1 LLSRRPLHPLRALR
15 ARLLPAVRPLLRRP
29 APWRVVLSQRPGSA
43 LRRRSRVLGQAGAR
57 PDPFHRSGR
66 RQLRRSAPAV
76 RHSLLTARYRRR
88 EMFTAASAKLLVA
101 ALLTAGCALA
111 RAADLY
117 VICNAH
123 VSLSP
128 ADVRDLFLGEA
139 QFLGALEHPEVSM
152 HTHSFAA
159 YMRCIDSA
167 DWPGVGELMLAS
179 AHKLARAGADFLIC
193 PDNTIHQALPW
204 VVRRSPLP
212 WLHIAEEVAAQAA
225 ARGFHRL
232 GIIGTRY
239 LVDSEVYPE
248 KLTAR
253 SIGYLRPN

>member
-1 LLSRRPLHPLRALR
+1 RRHGIASQRCRFPADRLSRRPLHPLRALR

-29 APWRVVLSQRPGSA
+29 APWRVVLSRRSRSA

-88 EMFTAASAKLLVA
+88 EMFTASAKLLLA

-128 ADVRDLFLGEA
+128 ADVRSE
-139 QFLGALEHPEVSM
+139 EHTSELQSL
-152 HTHSFAA
+152 A
-159 YMRCIDSA
+159 YIVCSLLLDIY
-167 DWPGVGELMLAS
+167 
-179 AHKLARAGADFLIC
+179 K
-193 PDNTIHQALPW
+193 
-204 VVRRSPLP
+204 
-212 WLHIAEEVAAQAA
+212 
-225 ARGFHRL
+225 
-232 GIIGTRY
+232 
-239 LVDSEVYPE
+239 
-248 KLTAR
+248 
-253 SIGYLRPN
+253 